1 MIQNI
6 IDDLKNQGIQPDLV
20 QFELIKSLVE
30 NYSPK
35 KKLFSIFGKT
45 TKSNS
50 FNNGFYVWGD
60 VGRGKTMLLKTFI
73 QNIEKRKGVFHYI
86 DLMQDIHDQLS
97 ALSGKKNPLNIIT
110 TSYVKK
116 YDVIFIDEFQVED
129 VADAMII
136 GNLVNHLIQEGV
148 QMFITSNAHPNDL
161 YKNGLQRQKFIESMS
176 IIEKSL
182 KVYELKGL
190 IDYRTRN
197 IYKFDHSN
205 NKEIYKDKDIL
216 GLIKVNFDNDIS
228 IDESFKVN
236 SRKFNCKGASKE
248 FLWISHKEF
257 FRQPTGSKDFI
268 EICKN
273 YDWIFLNEFIEC
285 DDNQAD
291 IVRRFISFI
300 DICYR
305 EKMKIKFF
313 FNETQIDNLY
323 QGNRLQILWDR
334 CLSRLNEMQT
344 IEYLESN

>member
-1 MIQNI
+1 MCIR
-6 IDDLKNQGIQPDLV
+6 D
-20 QFELIKSLVE
+20 
-30 NYSPK
+30 
-35 KKLFSIFGKT
+35 
-45 TKSNS
+45 
-50 FNNGFYVWGD
+50 
-60 VGRGKTMLLKTFI
+60 R
-73 QNIEKRKGVFHYI
+73 
-86 DLMQDIHDQLS
+86 
-97 ALSGKKNPLNIIT
+97 
-110 TSYVKK
+110 
-116 YDVIFIDEFQVED
+116 ED

-228 IDESFKVN
+228 IDESFEVN